1 MTFEAGPLPTGEA
14 VRVSRP
20 VRSERSRE
28 ISLGKLVFDKLFA
41 AFALFTLAPVI
52 AAIAIAIRI
61 GDPGPV
67 FYKHKR
73 IGQNGKLFDCVKF
86 RSMRVDS
93 AAVLARLLESDPA
106 ARAEW
111 ARDQK
116 LRDDPRIHPVGQFL
130 RKTSLDELPQF
141 WNVLKGDMSIVGP
154 RPIIEDEVKRYGV
167 HFAEYCAVR
176 PGITGAW
183 QVGGRNLTSY
193 THRVALDVD
202 YVRNA
207 TLLDDFRIV
216 LRTVAVV
223 VTQKGAS

>member
-14 VRVSRP
+14 VRVGRP
-20 VRSERSRE
+20 VRRDRFRD
-28 ISLGKLVFDKLFA
+28 ISIGKLAFDKLFA
-41 AFALFTLAPVI
+41 VFALLTLAPVM
-52 AAIAIAIRI
+52 AAIAIASRI

-67 FYKHKR
+67 FYRHER
-73 IGQNGKLFDCVKF
+73 IGQNGKPFHCLKF
-86 RSMRVDS
+86 RSMRMDS
-93 AAVLARLLESDPA
+93 AEVLAHLLETDPV

-116 LRDDPRIHPVGQFL
+116 LTDDPRIHPVGRFL

-154 RPIIEDEVKRYGV
+154 RPIIADEAERYGV
-167 HFAEYCAVR
+167 HFADYCAVR

-193 THRVALDVD
+193 THRVALDVE

-207 TLLDDFRIV
+207 TLLDDVRIV
-216 LRTVAVV
+216 FRTVAVV
-223 VTQKGAS
+223 LTQRGAN

>member
-14 VRVSRP
+14 VRVARP
-20 VRSERSRE
+20 VRRSRRRD
-28 ISLGKLVFDKLFA
+28 ISTGKLVFDKLFA
-41 AFALFTLAPVI
+41 AFALFTLAPVMV
-52 AAIAIAIRI
+52 AIAIATRI
-61 GDPGPV
+61 GDHGPI

-73 IGQNGKLFDCVKF
+73 IGQNGKPFDCVKF
-86 RSMRVDS
+86 RSMRADS
-93 AAVLARLLESDPA
+93 ATVLARLLESDPV

-111 ARDQK
+111 DRDQK
-116 LRDDPRIHPVGQFL
+116 LKDDPRIHPVGQFL

-154 RPIIEDEVKRYGV
+154 RPIIEDEVERYGV

-183 QVGGRNLTSY
+183 QVGGRNDTSY
-193 THRVALDVD
+193 PHRVALDVD

-207 TLLDDFRIV
+207 TLLEDIRIV
-216 LRTVAVV
+216 LRTIAVV
-223 VTQKGAS
+223 LTQKGAS

>member
-1 MTFEAGPLPTGEA
+1 MTYEAGPLPSGEV
-14 VRVSRP
+14 VRVGRP
-20 VRSERSRE
+20 VRRDRHRQ
-28 ISLGKLVFDKLFA
+28 ISIGKLVFDKLFA
-41 AFALFTLAPVI
+41 GLALFTLAPVM
-52 AAIAIAIRI
+52 AAIALATRI

-67 FYKHKR
+67 FYKQKR
-73 IGQNGKLFDCVKF
+73 IGQNGRPFYCVKF
-86 RSMRVDS
+86 RSMRTDS
-93 AAVLARLLESDPA
+93 ATVLADLLETDPV
-106 ARAEW
+106 ARIEW
-111 ARDQK
+111 NRDQK

-154 RPIIEDEVKRYGV
+154 RPIIEDEAQRYGA
-167 HFAEYCAVR
+167 HYADYCAVR

-223 VTQKGAS
+223 LTQKGAS

>member
-1 MTFEAGPLPTGEA
+1 MTFEAGPLPSAEV
-14 VRVSRP
+14 VRKSRP
-20 VRSERSRE
+20 VQRAQVRD
-28 ISLGKLVFDKLFA
+28 IPVGKLLFDKLFA
-41 AFALFTLAPVI
+41 AFALFTLAPLM
-52 AAIAIAIRI
+52 AAIALATRI

-67 FYKHKR
+67 FYRQTR
-73 IGQNGKLFDCVKF
+73 IGQHGKTFDCLKF

-93 AAVLARLLESDPA
+93 AEVLAELLDNDPA

-111 ARDQK
+111 LRDQK
-116 LRDDPRIHPVGQFL
+116 LTNDPRIHPVGAFL

-154 RPIIEDEVKRYGV
+154 RPIIDEEAERYGPF
-167 HFAEYCAVR
+167 FADYCAVR

-193 THRVALDVD
+193 DHRVALDVD

-207 TLLDDFRIV
+207 TLFDDLRIV

-223 VTQKGAS
+223 LTQKGAS

>member
-1 MTFEAGPLPTGEA
+1 MTFDAGPLPVGKA
-14 VRVSRP
+14 VGFDRPAPRARV
-20 VRSERSRE
+20 RE
-28 ISLGKLVFDKLFA
+28 ISTGKLVFGKLFA
-41 AFALFTLAPVI
+41 AFALFTLAPVM
-52 AAIAIAIRI
+52 AAIAIATRI

-73 IGQNGKLFDCVKF
+73 IGKNGRPFDCVKF

-93 AAVLARLLESDPA
+93 AGVLARLLESDPV

-111 ARDQK
+111 QRDQK
-116 LRDDPRIHPVGQFL
+116 LKDDPRIHPVGQFL

-154 RPIIEDEVKRYGV
+154 RPIIEDEVERYGV
-167 HFAEYCAVR
+167 HFADYCAVR

-183 QVGGRNLTSY
+183 QVGGRNETSY
-193 THRVALDVD
+193 PHRVALDVD

-207 TLLDDFRIV
+207 TLLDDIRIV
-216 LRTVAVV
+216 LQTVAVV
-223 VTQKGAS
+223 LTQKGAS

>member
-1 MTFEAGPLPTGEA
+1 MTFEAGPLPTVEA
-14 VRVSRP
+14 VRAVRP
-20 VRSERSRE
+20 VRSVRVQR
-28 ISLGKLVFDKLFA
+28 IPVGKLLFDKLFA
-41 AFALFTLAPVI
+41 AFALVTLAPVM
-52 AAIAIAIRI
+52 ALIAIAIRI
-61 GDPGPV
+61 GEPGPV

-73 IGQNGKLFDCVKF
+73 IGQSGRSFDCIKF
-86 RSMRVDS
+86 RSMRIDS
-93 AAVLARLLESDPA
+93 ADVLAQLLETDPV

-116 LRDDPRIHPVGQFL
+116 LANDPRIHPVGRFL

-154 RPIIEDEVKRYGV
+154 RPIIKDEAVRYGV
-167 HFAEYCAVR
+167 HYADYCAVR

-193 THRVALDVD
+193 DHRVALDVD

-207 TLLDDFRIV
+207 TLIDDFRIV
-216 LRTVAVV
+216 FQTVAVV
-223 VTQKGAS
+223 LTQKGAS